1 MYRVAIGA
9 SSLDELSHFLRCVR
23 RLRLQKRH
31 KGGALV
37 LELFMILALISAR
50 VSYNRISSSNPSIF
64 FGSIVSL
71 SKFEIYLFGIFGAI
85 FGDFLSPDL
94 YEL

>member
-1 MYRVAIGA
+1 
-9 SSLDELSHFLRCVR
+9 
-23 RLRLQKRH
+23 
-31 KGGALV
+31 
-37 LELFMILALISAR
+37 MILALISAR
-50 VSYNRISSSNPSIF
+50 VSYNRISSSNPSIFF

-94 YEL
+94 SEL